1 MWILLITY
9 QVRVWYVSCL
19 VLILEELIDIRLGSN
34 SCLSIVVYRIPW
46 FSWLSWLC
54 FAPRWQRVVLSWSL
68 SDGLWLY
75 TDSQFRGWTKTPKSV
90 PRDVVAESADF
101 VVGRKN
107 VGPDVSPAEFS
118 IGSLAVFPRFLEK
131 KDVEKV
137 FGGKSKYSV
146 IYFPRKLS
154 RRLSNNNKNNID
166 PSASCLCEAAWP
178 SS

>member
-1 MWILLITY
+1 M
-9 QVRVWYVSCL
+9 S
-19 VLILEELIDIRLGSN
+19 
-34 SCLSIVVYRIPW
+34 
-46 FSWLSWLC
+46 

-137 FGGKSKYSV
+137 FGGKSKYCV

-154 RRLSNNNKNNID
+154 RRLSNNNKNNI
-166 PSASCLCEAAWP
+166 PVHHAFVRQFGRALRVLECNS
-178 SS
+178 